1 MSKTEVFEALQLRLE
16 VDSVGTRRY
25 YNSAGQLHRLHG
37 PAVEYL
43 SGERW
48 WYQNGLLHR
57 TDGPA
62 VVWSYGSKFWLRND
76 QLHRIDGSAVEYHTG
91 RNEWWLNGV
100 ELSKFEFE
108 QAVGTHDD

>member
-1 MSKTEVFEALQLRLE
+1 MGKTKVFEALHLRLK
-16 VDSVGTRRY
+16 DDNLGTRRY
-25 YNSAGQLHRLHG
+25 YNSAGQLHRVHG

-48 WYQNGLLHR
+48 WYQNGNLHR

-62 VVWSYGSKFWLRND
+62 VVWSNGTKFWLRNGR
-76 QLHRIDGSAVEYHTG
+76 LHRTDGPAVEYHTG
-91 RNEWWLNGV
+91 SNEWWLDGV
-100 ELSKFEFE
+100 RLSKCEFE

>member
-1 MSKTEVFEALQLRLE
+1 MSEVEVFEALQLRLE
-16 VDSVGTRRY
+16 VDNKGTRRY

-62 VVWSYGSKFWLRND
+62 IISK
-76 QLHRIDGSAVEYHTG
+76 TG
-91 RNEWWLNGV
+91 VSSCWLNG
-100 ELSKFEFE
+100 EYMTKREYGC
-108 QAVGTHDD
+108 AVRCVK